1 MEKMKQ
7 MNKICKQ
14 YISEIKA
21 FFPIMG
27 KDEKKYIAKLKN
39 NIESYCDEAGIA
51 TKEELYKN
59 YGFPN
64 NVVNDYY
71 SSLDTD
77 YIVKKI
83 KLSKYIKA
91 LVSVILILLI
101 VVTSVFCAFWYQNH
115 QMYLREEAIIAESVI
130 E

>member
-39 NIESYCDEAGIA
+39 NIESYCDEAG
-51 TKEELYKN
+51 KN

>member
-1 MEKMKQ
+1 MKQ

-27 KDEKKYIAKLKN
+27 KDEKKYIAKFKN
-39 NIESYCDEAGIA
+39 NIESYCDEAGIT
-51 TKEELYKN
+51 TKEELYNN

-83 KLSKYIKA
+83 KFSKYIKA
-91 LVSVILILLI
+91 LVLVILILLI
-101 VVTSVFCAFWYQNH
+101 VVTSVFCVFWYQNH
-115 QMYLREEAIIAESVI
+115 QMYLREEAVIAESVI

>member
-39 NIESYCDEAGIA
+39 NIESYCDEAGIT
-51 TKEELYKN
+51 TKKELYKN

-83 KLSKYIKA
+83 KFSKHIKA

-101 VVTSVFCAFWYQNH
+101 IVTSVFCAFWYQNH
-115 QMYLREEAIIAESVI
+115 QMYLREEAIITESVI

>member
-1 MEKMKQ
+1 

-39 NIESYCDEAGIA
+39 NIESYCDEACIT

>member
-1 MEKMKQ
+1 

-39 NIESYCDEAGIA
+39 NIESYCDEAGIT

-59 YGFPN
+59 YGLPN
-64 NVVNDYY
+64 DVVNDYY
-71 SSLDTD
+71 SSVDTD
-77 YIVKKI
+77 YIIRKI
-83 KLSKYIKA
+83 KTSKYIKA
-91 LVSVILILLI
+91 FIATILVLAVIAASTFCVILYDAHQIAARQE
-101 VVTSVFCAFWYQNH
+101 VVIHEN
-115 QMYLREEAIIAESVI
+115 IIDEM